1 MAATIG
7 NLYAGIDTH
16 KDMHVVAVIDHL
28 GKLVETRS
36 WPTNSAGYKNMW
48 EWMGSLGAIAVLGVE
63 GTGSYGAGVT
73 RYLQDHGAVIKEVNR
88 PNRQMRR
95 QRGKTDAVDAEAAAR
110 AVLAGYATGDP
121 KTQDGIVESIRLH
134 RLMLVT
140 FRKER
145 TALINTLRN
154 VLLTGPAGLR
164 QQLEPLSSETLFRR
178 CSRLRVVGN
187 MSEPVGAARLTLR
200 TLARHIIELG
210 TQLGEIRARLTDLAT
225 QANPELMS
233 AKGVGVDTASTLLV
247 AAGDNPERLRNEAS
261 FAAFCGVSPIEASS
275 GKNSRHR
282 LNRGGNRQAN
292 NALWRVA
299 MVRLQTDQ
307 RTQQYAARKR
317 AEGKTPR
324 HTLRCLKRFIV
335 RDIYRILTDPQPVI
349 STNDLRPARLALRL
363 RMQAAADH
371 FGVALTTISRTE
383 RGINANHEFAQQYRA
398 WLDQQT
404 QQNAA

>member
-1 MAATIG
+1 M
-7 NLYAGIDTH
+7 L
-16 KDMHVVAVIDHL
+16 
-28 GKLVETRS
+28 KLLHGPS
-36 WPTNSAGYKNMW
+36 WP
-48 EWMGSLGAIAVLGVE
+48 
-63 GTGSYGAGVT
+63 VT
-73 RYLQDHGAVIKEVNR
+73 RPVTRKRE
-88 PNRQMRR
+88 
-95 QRGKTDAVDAEAAAR
+95 
-110 AVLAGYATGDP
+110 
-121 KTQDGIVESIRLH
+121 DGIVESIRLH

-154 VLLTGPAGLR
+154 VLLTGPPGLR
-164 QQLEPLSSETLFRR
+164 QQLEPMSSEALLRH
-178 CSRLRVVGN
+178 CSRLRVADN
-187 MSEPVGAARLTLR
+187 LSEPVGAAQLTLR

-210 TQLGEIRARLTDLAT
+210 TQLGEIRARLTNLAT

-299 MVRLQTDQ
+299 MVRLPTDQ

-324 HTLRCLKRFIV
+324 HTLRCLKRFIAP
-335 RDIYRILTDPQPVI
+335 DIYRILTDPQPVI
-349 STNDLRPARLALRL
+349 STSDLRPARLTLRL
-363 RMQAAADH
+363 AMQAAADH
-371 FGVALTTISRTE
+371 FGVALATISRTE
-383 RGINANHEFAQQYRA
+383 RGINANREFAQQYRT

-404 QQNAA
+404 QEIAS

>member
-145 TALINTLRN
+145 TALINTLSN

-164 QQLEPLSSETLFRR
+164 Q
-178 CSRLRVVGN
+178 
-187 MSEPVGAARLTLR
+187 
-200 TLARHIIELG
+200 
-210 TQLGEIRARLTDLAT
+210 
-225 QANPELMS
+225 
-233 AKGVGVDTASTLLV
+233 
-247 AAGDNPERLRNEAS
+247 
-261 FAAFCGVSPIEASS
+261 
-275 GKNSRHR
+275 
-282 LNRGGNRQAN
+282 
-292 NALWRVA
+292 
-299 MVRLQTDQ
+299 
-307 RTQQYAARKR
+307 
-317 AEGKTPR
+317 
-324 HTLRCLKRFIV
+324 
-335 RDIYRILTDPQPVI
+335 
-349 STNDLRPARLALRL
+349 
-363 RMQAAADH
+363 
-371 FGVALTTISRTE
+371 
-383 RGINANHEFAQQYRA
+383 
-398 WLDQQT
+398 
-404 QQNAA
+404 